1 MERRR
6 EHEEGALFQDPGF
19 PAENSSLFSCYSTP
33 ISEFRSQISWL
44 RPQEQCESPRLFS
57 PIPQESHVKQGILGD
72 CWFLC
77 ACTMLE
83 KNRHLLDKVFPPG
96 QAEWGDQGYSGR
108 FCFRFWQ
115 FGCWVEVE
123 VDDRLPCIAHRL
135 CFSHCRSSSVFWVS
149 LLEKA
154 YAKLRGSYER
164 LWAGQVAEALVD
176 LTGGLAERW
185 SLKDCSKE
193 KEEWVNGNSLVPEKL
208 ALDSLVDVKD
218 GCVMSCSVHSSP
230 GGASELGEYHAYS
243 VMEWVDV
250 KLMGG
255 HRARLLRIRNPWGR
269 RCQGGPFGASGQG
282 WGRLEPDSAAHL
294 LSHTEED
301 EFWVEEEEFFKEFD
315 EVTVGY
321 PIDDNG
327 HLRSLHTGKV
337 LTHSQQVHGSWV
349 KGHSAGGCRNNSS
362 YVSNPKFWLRVCEA
376 GEVLVSVLQ
385 QCVSGSSENC
395 KVEGRQPGGSTEQHQ
410 HCQAIGLHIWKVEKR
425 CLNLQ
430 KTLSKTPCVFTHC
443 HAYDREVTLHCH
455 LSPGYYLVIPS
466 TFLQDFLSH
475 SVVKPPPSPVTP
487 MGSLSDGEWE
497 TSSLEGKW
505 LRGESTGGSR
515 NFPTHLLN
523 PRLPLTI
530 ASEPGHPNAR
540 ITLRQHCPPGE
551 CQAIGFHIYQVLGGT
566 EDQDQESLQDQEPQ
580 ASCVPHCYT
589 QEVSMWCSLSPG
601 RYIIVPSTYQPDCEG
616 CFTVTISTKIDSWM
630 EIPSSS
636 ILDIPVPPQ
645 PKPAELNTSSRESTE
660 RAFRRGVCR
669 VSYIS
674 VMRS

>member
-1 MERRR
+1 MELRGQRRA
-6 EHEEGALFQDPGF
+6 HEEGNLFQDPDF

-33 ISEFRSQISWL
+33 ISKFRSQISWL
-44 RPQEQCESPRLFS
+44 RPQEQCQSPRLFS

-83 KNRHLLDKVFPPG
+83 KNRHLLDKVVPSG

-108 FCFRFWQ
+108 FWFRFWQ
-115 FGCWVEVE
+115 FGHWVEVE
-123 VDDRLPCIAHRL
+123 VDDRLPCIADRL

-185 SLKDCSKE
+185 SLKDCRK
-193 KEEWVNGNSLVPEKL
+193 KEEEGVEVNSLVPEKL
-208 ALDSLVDVKD
+208 TLDSLVDVKD

-230 GGASELGEYHAYS
+230 GGASELGEYHAYN

-250 KLMGG
+250 KLLGD
-255 HRARLLRIRNPWGR
+255 HRVRLLRIRNPWGR
-269 RCQGGPFGASGQG
+269 RCRGGPWGASGQG
-282 WGRLEPDSAAHL
+282 WGRLEPDSAVHL
-294 LSHTEED
+294 LSHTEEG

-362 YVSNPKFWLRVCEA
+362 FVSNPKFWLHVCEA

-385 QCVSGSSENC
+385 RCVSGSSENC

-425 CLNLQ
+425 RLNLQ
-430 KTLSKTPCVFTHC
+430 KTLSKTPCVFTRC
-443 HAYDREVTLHCH
+443 HAYDREVTLRCQ

-466 TFLQDFLSH
+466 TFQQDVEARFLLRVFSAGTV
-475 SVVKPPPSPVTP
+475 SLSAVKLSPSPVTP
-487 MGSLSDGEWE
+487 MGSLSDGQWE

-523 PRLPLTI
+523 PRLPLTV
-530 ASEPGHPNAR
+530 ASEPGQPNAR

-551 CQAIGFHIYQVLGGT
+551 CQAIGFHIYQVPGGT
-566 EDQDQESLQDQEPQ
+566 EDQDQESFQDWEPR
-580 ASCVPHCYT
+580 ASCVPHRYT
-589 QEVSMWCSLSPG
+589 QEVSMCCSLSPG
-601 RYIIVPSTYQPDCEG
+601 SYIIVPSTYQPDCEG
-616 CFTVTISTKIDSWM
+616 CFTVTISTKIDRK
-630 EIPSSS
+630 
-636 ILDIPVPPQ
+636 PVR
-645 PKPAELNTSSRESTE
+645 SRESLGRILQE
-660 RAFRRGVCR
+660 